1 MNTKLFLSI
10 FYAGC
15 ILAFIGGCAPIS
27 TQDSVIPRITAVPQ
41 DSDTSR
47 SIVREAEQTVISA
60 GAVDPLRRDTLL
72 LDAAILFA
80 QAGDIANS
88 RETLG
93 LITADN
99 LGDSLFIEYSL
110 LGLELDIASHSH
122 TEAQQWLIQPRFV
135 AVKPTLGMSFSRRIL
150 SLESDLNYAMG
161 DLETSVGKLIQ
172 LGESFN
178 ERKILGQGSI
188 GLIHDKIW
196 RQLNELPFETLQKPR
211 PGDRDTLAGWYKL
224 AAAVRYQQ
232 GDPVAQ
238 QSRFSIWQQRWKN
251 HPGAKRPPSALTGR
265 IQGRAPKNIALLL
278 PLQDVYEIPSNTLL
292 NGFMSGYYQK
302 LAQGSAVPNVSIFD
316 TSARPVADAYNQ
328 AVDSGAQ
335 LVIGPMRQSQVE
347 ELLSLPALDVPTLTL
362 NRVDK
367 NIESPPENL
376 IQFGLSALDEV
387 DQIADRAWLEGQTNV
402 LLIAPDSGWGQRAT
416 EYFINSW
423 TARGGLVTGAVSYPS
438 TVKDFTKLLEKP
450 LEINLSEKRAL
461 EMRRFINS
469 SLSYT
474 ARRRNDIDLVVV
486 LGYSEKVRQIKPS
499 LDFLYA
505 GDLPVYSS
513 SHIYNGTQQIEL
525 NRDLSGIEFGAMNWT
540 LDGHMP
546 RPLQPDQRLPT
557 AYRQLY
563 ALGYDAFMLHAML
576 GEMEKPDAVPV
587 FGSTGMLT
595 LSDGVIKRHE
605 KWAVFKKG
613 QVVPALP

>member
-10 FYAGC
+10 FYAAC

-27 TQDSVIPRITAVPQ
+27 TQDSVIPRIAATPQ

-47 SIVREAEQTVISA
+47 SIVRQAEQMVIRAQSA
-60 GAVDPLRRDTLL
+60 DPQRRDNLL

-80 QAGDIANS
+80 QAGDIAIS
-88 RETLG
+88 RETLDF
-93 LITADN
+93 ISADN
-99 LGDSLFIEYSL
+99 LGETLFIEYSL
-110 LGLELDIASHSH
+110 LGLELDIASHAH
-122 TEAQQWLIQPRFV
+122 TAAQQWSMQPRLV
-135 AVKPTLGMSFSRRIL
+135 ALRSSLGTNFSRRIL
-150 SLESDLNYAMG
+150 SLESELNYAMG
-161 DLETSVGKLIQ
+161 DLETSIDKLIQ

-178 ERKILGQGSI
+178 ERKTLGQNSI

-196 RQLNELPFETLQKPR
+196 RQLNELPFHRLQKTQ
-211 PGDRDTLAGWYKL
+211 PGDRDTLTGWYEL

-232 GDPVAQ
+232 GDPAAQ
-238 QSRFSIWQQRWKN
+238 KSRFAIWQQRWRD
-251 HPGAKRPPSALTGR
+251 HPGAKKPPSALTDR

-278 PLQDVYEIPSNTLL
+278 PLQDEYEIPSNTLL

-302 LAQGSAVPNVSIFD
+302 LARGSDVPNVSIFD
-316 TSARPVADAYNQ
+316 TSALPVTDVYNQ
-328 AVDSGAQ
+328 AVESGAQ

-347 ELLSLPALDVPTLTL
+347 TLLSKPVLDVPTMTL
-362 NRVDK
+362 NRVDRSVE
-367 NIESPPENL
+367 NAPQNL
-376 IQFGLSALDEV
+376 IQFGLSAIDEV
-387 DQIADRAWLEGQTNV
+387 EQIANRAWFEGRTNV

-416 EYFINSW
+416 DYFINSW
-423 TARGGLVTGAVSYPS
+423 TTRGGLVTGAISYPS
-438 TVKDFTKLLEKP
+438 TVKDFTKLLKEP
-450 LEINLSEKRAL
+450 LEIDLSEQRGL
-461 EMRRFINS
+461 EMRRYINS

-505 GDLPVYSS
+505 GDIPVYAT

-525 NRDLSGIEFGAMNWT
+525 NRDLSGIEFSAMNWT

-563 ALGYDAFMLHAML
+563 ALGYDAFILHAML
-576 GEMEKPDAVPV
+576 GEMNKPNAIPV
-587 FGSTGMLT
+587 FASTGMLT
-595 LSDGVIKRHE
+595 LSEGVIKRHGN
-605 KWAVFKKG
+605 WAVFKKG
-613 QVVPALP
+613 KAAPAKP

>member
-1 MNTKLFLSI
+1 MR
-10 FYAGC
+10 
-15 ILAFIGGCAPIS
+15 
-27 TQDSVIPRITAVPQ
+27 Q
-41 DSDTSR
+41 
-47 SIVREAEQTVISA
+47 AEQTVIRAQSA
-60 GAVDPLRRDTLL
+60 DPLRRDSLF

-88 RETLG
+88 RETLD

-99 LGDSLFIEYSL
+99 LGNALFIEYSL
-110 LGLELDIASHSH
+110 LGLELDIASHLH

-135 AVKPTLGMSFSRRIL
+135 AIRPTLGINFSRRIL

-161 DLETSVGKLIQ
+161 DLETSVGNLIQ
-172 LGESFN
+172 LGESFS

-188 GLIHDKIW
+188 ALIHDKIW
-196 RQLNELPFETLQKPR
+196 RQLNELPFQTLQKNR
-211 PGDRDTLAGWYKL
+211 PGDRDTLAGWYEL
-224 AAAVRYQQ
+224 AATVRYQQ

-238 QSRFSIWQQRWKN
+238 QSRFSIWQQRWRD
-251 HPGAKRPPSALTGR
+251 HPGAKKPPSALTRR
-265 IQGRAPKNIALLL
+265 IQSRAPKNIALLL
-278 PLQDVYEIPSNTLL
+278 PLQDEYEIPSNTLL

-302 LAQGSAVPNVSIFD
+302 LARGSAVPNISIFD
-316 TSARPVADAYNQ
+316 TSELPVTDVYNQ
-328 AVDSGAQ
+328 AVESGAQ

-347 ELLSLPALDVPTLTL
+347 TLASKPALDVPTMTL
-362 NRVDK
+362 NRVEK
-367 NIESPPENL
+367 SIANAPKNL

-387 DQIADRAWLEGQTNV
+387 EQIADRAWLEGKSNV

-416 EYFINSW
+416 DYFINSW
-423 TARGGLVTGAVSYPS
+423 TDRGGLVTGAISYPS
-438 TVKDFTKLLEKP
+438 TVKDFTKLLKEP
-450 LEINLSEKRAL
+450 LEIDLSEKRGL
-461 EMRRFINS
+461 EMRRYINS

-505 GDLPVYSS
+505 GDIPVYAS
-513 SHIYNGTQQIEL
+513 SHIYNGTQQVEL
-525 NRDLSGIEFGAMNWT
+525 NRDLSGIEFSAMNWT

-576 GEMEKPDAVPV
+576 GEMDKPDAIPV

-595 LSDGVIKRHE
+595 LSKAVIKRHE

-613 QVVPALP
+613 RVLPAKP

>member
-15 ILAFIGGCAPIS
+15 ILAFIGACAPIS
-27 TQDSVIPRITAVPQ
+27 TQDSVIPRITASPQ
-41 DSDTSR
+41 DSDSSR
-47 SIVREAEQTVISA
+47 SIVRQAEQTVVRAQSA
-60 GAVDPLRRDTLL
+60 DPLRRDSLL

-88 RETLG
+88 RETLD
-93 LITADN
+93 LISADS
-99 LGDSLFIEYSL
+99 LGDALFMEYSL
-110 LGLELDIASHSH
+110 LGLELDIASHLH

-135 AVKPTLGMSFSRRIL
+135 AIKPTLSLNFSRRIL

-161 DLETSVGKLIQ
+161 DLETSIGKLIE
-172 LGESFN
+172 LGESYSQ
-178 ERKILGQGSI
+178 RKILGQGSI
-188 GLIHDKIW
+188 ALIHEKIW
-196 RQLNELPFETLQKPR
+196 RQLNELPFQTLQKTQ

-232 GDPVAQ
+232 GDPAAQ
-238 QSRFSIWQQRWKN
+238 KSRFTIWQQRWEN
-251 HPGAKRPPSALTGR
+251 HPGAKKPPSALTGR

-278 PLQDVYEIPSNTLL
+278 PLQDEYEIPSNTLL

-302 LAQGSAVPNVSIFD
+302 LAQGSAVPNINIYD
-316 TSARPVADAYNQ
+316 TSEAPVNDVYNSAVNAGAD
-328 AVDSGAQ
+328 

-347 ELLSLPALDVPTLTL
+347 ELLSLSELDVPTMTL
-362 NRVDK
+362 NRVDRS
-367 NIESPPENL
+367 IENPPENL

-387 DQIADRAWLEGQTNV
+387 EQIADRAWLEGQTNI

-416 EYFINSW
+416 NYFIDSW
-423 TARGGLVTGAVSYPS
+423 TARGGLVTGAIAYPS
-438 TVKDFTKLLEKP
+438 TVKDFTKLLKEP
-450 LEINLSEKRAL
+450 LEIDLSESRGV

-505 GDLPVYSS
+505 GDLPVYAS

-525 NRDLSGIEFGAMNWT
+525 NRDLSGIEFSAMNWT

-546 RPLQPDQRLPT
+546 RPLKPDQRLPT

-563 ALGYDAFMLHAML
+563 ALGHDAFMLHAVL
-576 GEMEKPDAVPV
+576 GEMDKPEALPV

-595 LSDGVIKRHE
+595 LSEGVIKRHE

-613 QVVPALP
+613 KAVPARP